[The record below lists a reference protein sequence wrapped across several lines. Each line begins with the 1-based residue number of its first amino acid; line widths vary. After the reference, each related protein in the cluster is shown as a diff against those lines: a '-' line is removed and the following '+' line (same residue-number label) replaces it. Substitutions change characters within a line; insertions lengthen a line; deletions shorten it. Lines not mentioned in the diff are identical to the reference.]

1 MTSISTGTTGSTG
14 TTNASNAGTGDLT
27 GALTGQ
33 ESSLSSW
40 VGPYVTDMLGK
51 GQALSNTGYQ
61 GYGGALT
68 AGPSQL
74 QNQAFSGLA
83 GLTVP
88 TSQMGGFDA
97 NRAQQLMNPYLMAS
111 LQPQIN
117 EANRQAE
124 FVRAQNAGRLAQSG
138 AFGGSRQA
146 IMESEAQRNL
156 NQNIAD
162 ITGKGYATA
171 FDKAMEQQN
180 NINSYGLAALQ
191 KQADLGATQRGIES
205 EDIANRRKEFEAAR
219 DDPFKKVQYQQSLL
233 QGLPVATQNY
243 NYQQP
248 SALTEL
254 MNAAGGAQKLWDMFF
269 GAGATGGTTQ
279 KP

>member
-1 MTSISTGTTGSTG
+1 MATNPPSAGVTGNTG
-14 TTNASNAGTGDLT
+14 GTGDNT

-83 GLTVP
+83 GLSVP
-88 TSQMGGFDA
+88 TNQMGGFDA
-97 NRAQQLMNPYLMAS
+97 NRIQQMMNPYLMAS

-117 EANRQAE
+117 EANRQAQLTQQ
-124 FVRAQNAGRLAQSG
+124 QNASRLAQTG

-146 IMESEAQRNL
+146 LMDVESQRAN
-156 NQNIAD
+156 NQLISD
-162 ITGKGYATA
+162 ITGKGYKTA
-171 FDKAMEQQN
+171 YDEAVQQQN
-180 NINSYGLAALQ
+180 NINQYGLAALQ

-205 EDIANRRKEFEAAR
+205 EDIAARRKEFEAAR

-233 QGLPVATQNY
+233 QGLPVQAQNY

-269 GAGATGGTTQ
+269 GSAATN

>member
-1 MTSISTGTTGSTG
+1 MAGLPTSPGTTGSTG
-14 TTNASNAGTGDLT
+14 TTNAGTGDLT

-33 ESSLSSW
+33 DQSLSSW
-40 VGPYVTDMLGK
+40 AGPYVTDMLGK

-97 NRAQQLMNPYLMAS
+97 NRAQQLLNPYLMAS

-124 FVRAQNAGRLAQSG
+124 MVRAQNAGRLAQTG

-146 IMESEAQRNL
+146 IMESEGQRNL

-171 FDKAMEQQN
+171 YDKAMEQQN
-180 NINSYGLAALQ
+180 NINQYGLAALQ
-191 KQADLGATQRGIES
+191 KQSDIGAQQRDIES
-205 EDIANRRKEFEAAR
+205 QDIANRRKEFEAAR

-233 QGLPVATQNY
+233 QGLPIAAQNY
-243 NYQQP
+243 SYQQP
-248 SALTEL
+248 SMLTDL
-254 MNAAGGAQKLWDMFF
+254 MNAAGGSQKLWDMLF
-269 GAGATGGTTQ
+269 GNTATKTTT
-279 KP
+279 PP

>member
-1 MTSISTGTTGSTG
+1 MPGNNTSAGTTGNTG
-14 TTNASNAGTGDLT
+14 GTGDNT

-33 ESSLSSW
+33 NESLSSW

-68 AGPSQL
+68 AGASGL
-74 QNQAFSGLA
+74 QNQAFQGLA

-97 NRAQQLMNPYLMAS
+97 NRIQQMMNPYLMAS
-111 LQPQIN
+111 LQPQIDS
-117 EANRQAE
+117 ANRQAQMTQQ
-124 FVRAQNAGRLAQSG
+124 QNASRLAQTG

-146 IMESEAQRNL
+146 LMDVETQRAN

-171 FDKAMEQQN
+171 YDKALEQQN
-180 NINSYGLAALQ
+180 NINQYGLAALQ
-191 KQADLGATQRGIES
+191 KQADFGAQQRAIES
-205 EDIANRRKEFEAAR
+205 EDIAARRKEFEAAR

-233 QGLPVATQNY
+233 QGLPIAAQNY

-254 MNAAGGAQKLWDMFF
+254 MNAAGGAQKLWDLLF
-269 GAGATGGTTQ
+269 APRPTT
-279 KP
+279 PP

>member
-1 MTSISTGTTGSTG
+1 MAGTTSPGTTG
-14 TTNASNAGTGDLT
+14 TTNTTGDLT
-27 GALTGQ
+27 GSLTGQ
-33 ESSLSSW
+33 ESSLSNW

-51 GQALSNTGYQ
+51 GQALSNTPYQ

-68 AGPSQL
+68 ADPSGL

-88 TSQMGGFDA
+88 TEQMGAFTA
-97 NRAQQLMNPYLMAS
+97 ERAQSLMNPYLMAS

-124 FVRAQNAGRLAQSG
+124 MVRAQNAGRLAQTG
-138 AFGGSRQA
+138 AFGGSRQTL
-146 IMESEAQRNL
+146 MESEGQRNL

-171 FDKAMEQQN
+171 YDKAMEMQN
-180 NINSYGLAALQ
+180 NTNQYGLSALQ
-191 KQADLGATQRGIES
+191 KQFDVGSQQRAIES
-205 EDIANRRKEFEAAR
+205 EDIAARRKEFEAAR

-233 QGLPVATQNY
+233 QGLPVAAQNY
-243 NYQQP
+243 QYQQP
-248 SALTEL
+248 SDLTSL
-254 MNAAGGAQKLWDMFF
+254 MNSVGGTQKLWDMLF
-269 GAGATGGTTQ
+269 GPSATT
-279 KP
+279 K